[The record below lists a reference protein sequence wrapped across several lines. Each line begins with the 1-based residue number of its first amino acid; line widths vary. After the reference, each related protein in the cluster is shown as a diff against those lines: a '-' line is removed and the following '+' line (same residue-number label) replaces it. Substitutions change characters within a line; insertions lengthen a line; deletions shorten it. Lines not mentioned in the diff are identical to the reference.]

1 MLRVPNVQNILGVTF
16 AASLINVSTAVIG
29 AQIGVEYSF
38 SPEDYGYYI
47 LAWVVFIFTMLWY
60 VHQVWRLEKLRRLHM
75 SMIWSDADPPE
86 TPKDCDDPLFGLMM
100 KVGFK
105 PRNRVK
111 GEFGVPDEDKQE
123 PARTERALEF
133 AFFWPTRIMYLLGY
147 GSGDREHI
155 TDAEYS
161 KKKISIMGLN
171 CCETHERPGDALER
185 GPMWLDEA
193 KGGRGV
199 HYLSVQLGL
208 QLFAGALSGFLEA
221 HPWKTTSA
229 GGMGLMIA
237 LLSTQFLSLLWCAA
251 NTASDYLKAGQAI
264 TVYSMEFLASLLV
277 FVAGLVADSDLEGSL
292 MLAVRA
298 ADIMVYCAFIPMI
311 LMGWDNLVCPPL
323 KLFLK
328 GEGGTLET
336 LYLMFIALLLIPV
349 SIAQTMFGFGG
360 DSTDLAMAVVGAMD
374 MVAGDVAATADETAE
389 EEQGGGEGAGAVDPV
404 EEVQPLE
411 GDAAQ
416 VA

>member
-1 MLRVPNVQNILGVTF
+1 
-16 AASLINVSTAVIG
+16 
-29 AQIGVEYSF
+29 
-38 SPEDYGYYI
+38 
-47 LAWVVFIFTMLWY
+47 
-60 VHQVWRLEKLRRLHM
+60 M

-105 PRNRVK
+105 ARHRVK

-155 TDAEYS
+155 SDAEYS

-208 QLFAGALSGFLEA
+208 QIVAGGLSGFLEA
-221 HPWKTTSA
+221 HPWKMTLA

-237 LLSTQFLSLLWCAA
+237 LLCTQFLSLLWCAA
-251 NTASDYLKAGQAI
+251 NTASDYLKSGQAI
-264 TVYSMEFLASLLV
+264 TVYGCEFLASLLV
-277 FVAGLVADSDLEGSL
+277 FVAGWVADSDLEGSL

-298 ADIMVYCAFIPMI
+298 ADIMVYCAFVPMI

-323 KLFLK
+323 KMFLK

-360 DSTDLAMAVVGAMD
+360 DNTDLAMSVVGAMD

-389 EEQGGGEGAGAVDPV
+389 EEQGGGEGAGAVGPF

-411 GDAAQ
+411 GDAALL
-416 VA
+416 A

>member
-29 AQIGVEYSF
+29 AQVGVEYSF
-38 SPEDYGYYI
+38 SPEDYGYYV

-100 KVGFK
+100 KAGFK
-105 PRNRVK
+105 RRHRVK
-111 GEFGVPDEDKQE
+111 GQFGVPDEDKQE

-133 AFFWPTRIMYLLGY
+133 AFFWPTRIMYLFGY

-155 TDAEYS
+155 TDAEYL

-221 HPWKTTSA
+221 HPWKMTSA

-311 LMGWDNLVCPPL
+311 LMGWDNLVCPPV
-323 KLFLK
+323 KLFSK

-336 LYLMFIALLLIPV
+336 LYLMFIALLLIPLT
-349 SIAQTMFGFGG
+349 IAQTMFGFGG
-360 DSTDLAMAVVGAMD
+360 GSTDNLMAVVGAMD
-374 MVAGDVAATADETAE
+374 MVAGDVAATADETGEDEGTKKEAE
-389 EEQGGGEGAGAVDPV
+389 EA
-404 EEVQPLE
+404 
-411 GDAAQ
+411 
-416 VA
+416 

>member
-16 AASLINVSTAVIG
+16 AAALINVSTAVIG
-29 AQIGVEYSF
+29 AQIGVEYAF
-38 SPEDYGYYI
+38 SEEDLWYYI
-47 LAWVVFIFTMLWY
+47 LAWVVFIFTMLWF

-105 PRNRVK
+105 ARHRVK

-133 AFFWPTRIMYLLGY
+133 AFFWPTRIMYLFGY

-155 TDAEYS
+155 IDAEYS

-185 GPMWLDEA
+185 GPMWVDEA

-208 QLFAGALSGFLEA
+208 QLLAGGLSGFLEA
-221 HPWKTTSA
+221 HPWKMTSE
-229 GGMGLMIA
+229 GGMGLVIA
-237 LLSTQFLSLLWCAA
+237 LLCTQFLSLLWCAA
-251 NTASDYLKAGQAI
+251 NTASDYLKSGQAI
-264 TVYSMEFLASLLV
+264 TVYGCEFLASLLV

-323 KLFLK
+323 KTFLK

-389 EEQGGGEGAGAVDPV
+389 EEQEGGEGAGAVGPV

-411 GDAAQ
+411 DDAAQ